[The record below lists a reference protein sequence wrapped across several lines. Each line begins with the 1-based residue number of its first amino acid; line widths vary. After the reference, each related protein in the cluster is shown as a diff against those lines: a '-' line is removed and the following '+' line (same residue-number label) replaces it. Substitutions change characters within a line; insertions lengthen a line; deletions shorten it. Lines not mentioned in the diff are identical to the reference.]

1 MDYLNKCEDI
11 KALLLN
17 EKVSFLNDKTQMHE
31 MRNKILHL
39 FLLFEFL
46 LKHHQKGHHYPLVVL
61 LGKKQFVQKYAH
73 FQTCNSRIQ
82 LMFAIKI
89 IAKEMKKRYVD
100 LVFPDYKNNNL
111 NLNSELKKYKFLQ
124 LITFSSLPTLIKA
137 AIALSKSEI
146 L

>member
-1 MDYLNKCEDI
+1 
-11 KALLLN
+11 
-17 EKVSFLNDKTQMHE
+17 
-31 MRNKILHL
+31 
-39 FLLFEFL
+39 
-46 LKHHQKGHHYPLVVL
+46 
-61 LGKKQFVQKYAH
+61 
-73 FQTCNSRIQ
+73 

-100 LVFPDYKNNNL
+100 LVCPDYKNNNL